1 MELTLTYSCQLHLT
15 KVLIL
20 KNLEQQSALWF
31 IAGTKHGYH
40 TISLG
45 LYMNEVIKRAD
56 PKGRPIWVVFDEDIA
71 QKFGNQHYK

>member
-1 MELTLTYSCQLHLT
+1 MAAYFNVFLSIAFYNSFNFE
-15 KVLIL
+15 K
-20 KNLEQQSALWF
+20 QSALWF